1 MTGCSTPQCG
11 GTAVCKGV
19 CRRCYDRAHY
29 ISSGRKEFR
38 REEASER
45 KSWEA
50 AAEFGT
56 DSAGPYKPYP
66 QQLLVLEA
74 VADGRSI
81 TAAAAEL
88 GFSRTKVARLLS
100 ECYTRL
106 GVKDI
111 PCHHLSQDRRTWAIQ
126 VARREGWIQ

>member
-1 MTGCSTPQCG
+1 MTACPTPQCG
-11 GTAVCKGV
+11 GTVVCKGV
-19 CRRCYDRAHY
+19 CRRCYDRAYHVA
-29 ISSGRKEFR
+29 SGRKEFR
-38 REEASER
+38 RAEASER
-45 KSWEA
+45 KSWEEA
-50 AAEFGT
+50 ANFDT
-56 DSAGPYKPYP
+56 DPGGPYKPYP

-88 GFSRTKVARLLS
+88 GLARSKVARLLS

-111 PCHHLSQDRRTWAIQ
+111 PCHHLSQDRRTWALQ
-126 VARREGWIQ
+126 VARQQGWIK